1 MKNPISRVRGSNGAS
16 AGQTAMLS
24 MAAVGIVFGDI
35 GTSPLYV
42 LKVSLNSLPFHQSF
56 TNTHVLGILSL
67 ITWSLFLVVT
77 VKYLFL
83 MMRMDHR
90 GEGGVLS
97 MVARGLANRPGRTRK
112 TAMLILG
119 MIGGALLLGDGFV
132 TPAISVLSATENFA
146 LTLPN
151 AKPYLIPLAI
161 SILVFIFII
170 QRYGTGRI
178 STLFGPIMIL
188 WFLAIA
194 VFGLIAIINQPDVL
208 KALNPIYAFKVIRNG
223 GWQLPI
229 LVGAIVLCVTG
240 AESLYADM
248 GHFGRTPIRLAWLF
262 FVWPCLML
270 AYFGQGAM
278 VISDHAYASQPFLSV
293 FPDGWKMPMIIL
305 GIFAAIIASQAVITG
320 LFSISRQAMQMSL
333 VPSLVVKHTS
343 SKHEGRIYVP
353 FMSRILAVGAI
364 LLVLVY
370 QDSGRLAN
378 LYGVA
383 VTGLMLTTTLVFL
396 VVSWPSKKFG
406 IFAIIIA
413 VLFLVMDIGFFAST
427 SLKITSGGWVP
438 LLVAF
443 AAFVIMV
450 TWLQGRRR
458 LEVIG
463 RPVSS
468 LERFRGTMASCGTI
482 RTPGTGVFLAGS
494 TVGIPRYMDQIVRQT
509 HALPERVV
517 LLTMVPISEPY
528 VDPARRVVATRLADG
543 FWRIR
548 CRYGF
553 LDEVDVSTILKESS
567 RNGLEIDPDS
577 VTYFMRRWQV
587 IDGGRS
593 GMSRWRVKLFSFI
606 YVNSIGPATR
616 YTIPSDHLVLI
627 NSLINF

>member
-1 MKNPISRVRGSNGAS
+1 MATSVSRFKGSHNTS
-16 AGQTAMLS
+16 ARQTAMLS
-24 MAAVGIVFGDI
+24 MAAIGIVFGDI

-42 LKVSLNSLPFHQSF
+42 LKVSLDSLPLHEAFS
-56 TNTHVLGILSL
+56 NTHVLGVLSL

-77 VKYLFL
+77 IKYLFL
-83 MMRMDHR
+83 IMRMDHR

-97 MVARGLANRPGRTRK
+97 MVARGLSSRPGRLRK
-112 TAMLILG
+112 TFILILG

-132 TPAISVLSATENFA
+132 TPAISVMSATESFTH
-146 LTLPN
+146 TLSGF
-151 AKPYLIPLAI
+151 KPYLIPLAVA
-161 SILVFIFII
+161 ILIFIFII

-178 STLFGPIMIL
+178 SVLFGPIMIL

-194 VFGLIAIINQPDVL
+194 TFGCIAIVNQPEIL
-208 KALNPIYAFKVIRNG
+208 KALNPIYAVNVIRSG
-223 GWQLPI
+223 GWHLPI
-229 LVGAIVLCVTG
+229 LIGAIVLCVTG

-270 AYFGQGAM
+270 AYLGQGAM
-278 VISDHAYASQPFLSV
+278 VLSDHQYASQPFLSV
-293 FPDGWKMPMIIL
+293 FPEGWKMPMVIL
-305 GIFAAIIASQAVITG
+305 GILAAIIASQAVITG
-320 LFSISRQAMQMSL
+320 LFSISRQAMQMSM
-333 VPSLVVKHTS
+333 VPSMIVRHTS

-353 FMSRILAVGAI
+353 FMSRMLAVGAI
-364 LLVLVY
+364 LLVLIY

-396 VVSWPSKKFG
+396 VVSWPWKRLG
-406 IFAIIIA
+406 IFASVIA
-413 VLFLVMDIGFFAST
+413 TTFLVMDVGFLLST

-438 LLVAF
+438 LLVAAF
-443 AAFVIMV
+443 AFLIMV

-458 LEVIG
+458 LEAIG
-463 RPVSS
+463 RPISS
-468 LERFRGTMASCGTI
+468 LERFRGTMASNGTI

-494 TVGIPRYMDQIVRQT
+494 TVGIPRYMDQIIKQT

-517 LLTMVPISEPY
+517 LLTMVPMSDPY
-528 VDPARRVVATRLADG
+528 VDPSRRAVVTRLSDG

-553 LDEVDVSTILKESS
+553 LDEVDVSSILEESS
-567 RNGLEIDPDS
+567 RNGLEIDPNT

-593 GMSRWRVKLFSFI
+593 GMSRWRVKLFSRI
-606 YVNSIGPATR
+606 
-616 YTIPSDHLVLI
+616 
-627 NSLINF
+627 